1 MRLSHVLALGLCLLG
16 TASLA
21 QAQNGR
27 PTLAVLPVKS
37 EAKPAPRALGAVSL
51 ETLRDRIEGLL
62 IKTQKLTLV
71 DRQRLTKI
79 LDEIGLGE
87 LGLTDPAATVKAGKV
102 LGADYLL
109 EARLIEWSL
118 EESQR
123 QIPISN
129 RWQRT
134 RRLTCALSLRV
145 VDARTGK
152 VAINERVGASQ
163 TWKQESAQS
172 FQSDA
177 LSSEEQGAVQD
188 LALARLRDQILVA
201 FPMKVV
207 SIDAGGTVFLSYG
220 SGTGILRGQVC
231 AVMGEG
237 SELRDPDTGEV
248 LGKTDREVA
257 RLEVIAVEER
267 FCRAKVIS
275 GDAYAIQ
282 AGARCQV
289 IRERPEDWPR
299 PEEGRK

>member
-1 MRLSHVLALGLCLLG
+1 MRLAHVLALN
-16 TASLA
+16 LA
-21 QAQNGR
+21 LFGAIPLAAAQSKR
-27 PTLAVLPVKS
+27 PTLAVLPVRS
-37 EAKPAPRALGAVSL
+37 EAKPAPAALGAISL
-51 ETLRDRIEGLL
+51 ETLRDRVEGLL

-71 DRQRLTKI
+71 DRKQLTKI

-87 LGLTDPAATVKAGKV
+87 LGLTDPAATVKAGQV

-123 QIPISN
+123 QIPISR
-129 RWQRT
+129 RWQRK
-134 RRLTCALSLRV
+134 RRLTCALSLRI

-163 TWKQESAQS
+163 EWVEESAQA
-172 FQSDA
+172 FGSDV
-177 LSSEEQGAVQD
+177 LSSEEQGVVQD
-188 LALARLRDQILVA
+188 LALERLRDKILVA

-220 SGTGILRGQVC
+220 AGTGIRKGQVC

-257 RLEVIAVEER
+257 RLEVISVEER
-267 FCRAKVIS
+267 FCRARVVS
-275 GDAYAIQ
+275 GEAYAIQ
-282 AGARCQV
+282 PGAACKV
-289 IRERPEDWPR
+289 IHEDPADWPR
-299 PEEGRK
+299 SEGGQR